1 VPPPL
6 GLFRTGAPRRSLP
19 WARSGRRLRCGGAP
33 QVRGCSFPGVPH
45 RCPLWGL
52 FDLGILPV
60 GVTWARSE
68 RRLRCRGTPA
78 WRAPALPWVC
88 HPGGVLF
95 RRPSWPAMKEEGD
108 EQPPCCPFVL
118 PPRRAPV
125 ELVDLF
131 LLFLQPKTMAAFP
144 WGYEGDFSLPRSSTS
159 WEREGGRLAIWL

>member
-33 QVRGCSFPGVPH
+33 QVRGCSFPGVPR

-52 FDLGILPV
+52 FFLV

-78 WRAPALPWVC
+78 WRAPALPGVC
-88 HPGGVLF
+88 LPGGVLF
-95 RRPSWPAMKEEGD
+95 WRPSWPAMEEEGD
-108 EQPPCCPFVL
+108 EQPPCCTFVPPPR
-118 PPRRAPV
+118 PPRRALV
-125 ELVDLF
+125 GELGIF
-131 LLFLQPKTMAAFP
+131 LMFLQPKTMAAFP
-144 WGYEGDFSLPRSSTS
+144 WALRETSPCLGPRPPGSVFG
-159 WEREGGRLAIWL
+159 EGGRLVRL